1 MEYKKLVELYSKIE
15 ATSKRL
21 EKTYLVSEFLKR
33 TDIDDLPRITL
44 LLQGRLFPQHDES
57 KLGVS
62 TKTVVKALNKSLGI
76 SVDAIEKEWKRT
88 GDLGLTA
95 ENLTKKKKQST
106 LFQQKI
112 TIAKVFSNLRR
123 LPKMEGTGTVGQK
136 IGLISELLTSASPE
150 EARYIIRT
158 VLEDLRVGIGE
169 GVMRDAIVWAFFDE
183 SIHVNYDA
191 ENRKIEP
198 ENRELYNAYTEAT
211 QEAYDILND
220 FSEVAKIAKAS
231 GLKGLKQIEIQV
243 GKPLK
248 VMLYPKAAGIAEA
261 FERVGRPAAIE
272 FKYDGFRMQIHK
284 SKGKVRLFTRRLDEV
299 SDQFPEVVHYAEKLI
314 DGNSYILD
322 AEAVGFDVKTKKYI
336 AFQNISQRIKRKYDI
351 DKISKQFPVE
361 MNVFD
366 IISFEGENLL
376 KKPFKERRKI
386 IEKIVKPDP
395 YKLVVAKQLV
405 TSDDGEAEEF
415 YKAALESGNEGVMFK
430 NLDGIYKPGSRVGY
444 GVKVKPVME
453 SLDLVVVAAE
463 WGEGKRSG
471 WLTSFT
477 LACYN
482 PDTDEFLEM
491 GKVGTGMKEKV
502 ELGVSFEQ
510 MTELLRP
517 VIIKEKGRNI
527 TVKPMLVVEV
537 NFEEIQK
544 SPTYS
549 SGYALRF
556 PRVIRIRDDRSPDEC
571 SDLALVEDLYS
582 TQRGRK

>member
-1 MEYKKLVELYSKIE
+1 MGF
-15 ATSKRL
+15 ATKMVIKS
-21 EKTYLVSEFLKR
+21 
-33 TDIDDLPRITL
+33 
-44 LLQGRLFPQHDES
+44 
-57 KLGVS
+57 
-62 TKTVVKALNKSLGI
+62 LNKSLGI
-76 SVDAIEKEWKRT
+76 SADAIEKEWKRT

-95 ENLTKKKKQST
+95 ENLTKKKKQVT
-106 LFQQKI
+106 LFTQKL
-112 TIAKVFSNLRR
+112 TVSKVFSNLRK
-123 LPKMEGTGTVGQK
+123 LATLEGTGTVSQK
-136 IGLISELLTSASPE
+136 IALISELLTSATPM
-150 EARYIIRT
+150 EARYVIRT

-169 GVMRDAIVWAFFDE
+169 GVLRDAIVWAFFDK
-183 SIHVNYDA
+183 SIHINYDSKTK
-191 ENRKIEP
+191 KIEP
-198 ENRELYNAYTEAT
+198 ENRELYKAYTEAT
-211 QEAYDILND
+211 QEAYDVLND
-220 FSEVAKIAKAS
+220 FAEVAKIAKTS
-231 GLKGLKQIEIQV
+231 GLKGLKEIEITV

-248 VMLYPKAAGIAEA
+248 VMLYPKSANIAEA

-272 FKYDGFRMQIHK
+272 FKYDGFRIQIHK

-299 SDQFPEVVHYAEKLI
+299 SNQFPEVVRYAEKLI
-314 DGNSYILD
+314 DGKSYILD
-322 AEAVGFDVKTKKYI
+322 AEAVGFDVKTKNYI

-351 DKISKQFPVE
+351 DKMSKQFPVE

-376 KKPFKERRKI
+376 KKSFRERRKI

-405 TSDDGEAEEF
+405 TSDDGEAEKF
-415 YKAALESGNEGVMFK
+415 YNAALESGNEGVMFK

-453 SLDLVVVAAE
+453 SLDLVIVGAD

-471 WLTSFT
+471 WLTSLT

-482 PDTDEFLEM
+482 PDTAEFLEI

-510 MTELLRP
+510 ITSLLKP
-517 VIIKEKGRNI
+517 LIISEKGRKVM
-527 TVKPMLVVEV
+527 VKPALVVEV

-556 PRVIRIRDDRSPDEC
+556 PRVIRIREDRSPDEC

-582 TQRGRK
+582 TQRGR

>member
-1 MEYKKLVELYSKIE
+1 MEYKKLVELYSNIE

-21 EKTYLVSEFLKR
+21 EKTYLVSEFIKK
-33 TDIDDLPRITL
+33 TDIDDLPKLTL

-112 TIAKVFSNLRR
+112 TVAKVFSNLQK
-123 LPKMEGTGTVGQK
+123 LSKMGGAGTLGQK

-183 SIHVNYDA
+183 SIHINYDA
-191 ENRKIEP
+191 KNRKIEP

-220 FSEVAKIAKAS
+220 FSEVAKIARIS
-231 GLKGLKQIEIQV
+231 GLKGLKEINIQV

-248 VMLYPKAAGIAEA
+248 VMLYQKAKDIDEA
-261 FERVGRPAAIE
+261 FERVGKPAAFE
-272 FKYDGFRMQIHK
+272 YKYDGFRIQIHR
-284 SKGKVRLFTRRLDEV
+284 KGSRINIFTRRLDDV
-299 SDQFPEVVHYAEKLI
+299 TAQFPEVVGYVKKHVKG
-314 DGNSYILD
+314 DDYILD
-322 AEAVGFDVKTKKYI
+322 AECVGYEPKSKKYLP
-336 AFQNISQRIKRKYDI
+336 FQSISQRIKRKYDI
-351 DKISKQFPVE
+351 DRMSKEFPVE
-361 MNVFD
+361 VNVFD
-366 IISFEGENLL
+366 VISYAGKSML
-376 KKPFKERRKI
+376 KRPFRERREI
-386 IEKIVKPDP
+386 IEKNVEPVEFRIVPSK
-395 YKLVVAKQLV
+395 KIV
-405 TSDDGEAEEF
+405 TSDPDEARAF
-415 YKAALESGNEGVMFK
+415 YDAALKAGEEGVMAK

-491 GKVGTGMKEKV
+491 GKVGTGMKEKT

-517 VIIKEKGRNI
+517 VIIKEKGRNV

-571 SDLALVEDLYS
+571 SDLSLVEDLYA